1 MAKVGSNN
9 GSEEAEPRKRV
20 VGGGGEEELEQLRL
34 ADEEGNWR
42 LIGEVAGS
50 RRGDDIK
57 EEESRG
63 NRRGIET
70 PKKLHLGLS
79 KSLEVSLFYILLYSP
94 VSPLG
99 NKSSGVQMEQAGDF
113 AVAGL
118 EKPKQGEPWVNESFI
133 TGETGD
139 TGETGGKVDNG
150 GHRTD
155 CDYSFKA

>member
-20 VGGGGEEELEQLRL
+20 VVGGGEEELEQLRL
-34 ADEEGNWR
+34 ADEEGNRR

-113 AVAGL
+113 AAAGL
-118 EKPKQGEPWVNESFI
+118 EKPKQGEPRVNESFI
-133 TGETGD
+133 TGGD
-139 TGETGGKVDNG
+139 R
-150 GHRTD
+150 GHRGNRGKSGQWGTQG
-155 CDYSFKA
+155 

>member
-20 VGGGGEEELEQLRL
+20 VVGGGEEEVEQLRV
-34 ADEEGNWR
+34 ADEEGNRR

-118 EKPKQGEPWVNESFI
+118 EKPKQGEPRVNESFI
-133 TGETGD
+133 TGGD
-139 TGETGGKVDNG
+139 R
-150 GHRTD
+150 GHRGNRGKSGQWGTQG
-155 CDYSFKA
+155 

>member
-20 VGGGGEEELEQLRL
+20 VVGGGEEELEQLRV
-34 ADEEGNWR
+34 ADEEGNRR

-118 EKPKQGEPWVNESFI
+118 EKPKQGEPRVNESFI
-133 TGETGD
+133 TGGD
-139 TGETGGKVDNG
+139 RGHMGNRGKSVQRG
-150 GHRTD
+150 TQG
-155 CDYSFKA
+155 

>member
-20 VGGGGEEELEQLRL
+20 GGVGGEEELEQLRV
-34 ADEEGNWR
+34 ADEEGNRR

-99 NKSSGVQMEQAGDF
+99 NKSSGVQMEQAGDI

-118 EKPKQGEPWVNESFI
+118 EKPKQGEPRVNESFI

-139 TGETGGKVDNG
+139 TWETGGKVDNG
-150 GHRTD
+150 GHRAD

>member
-20 VGGGGEEELEQLRL
+20 VGVGGEEEVEQLRV
-34 ADEEGNWR
+34 ADEEGNRR

-118 EKPKQGEPWVNESFI
+118 EKPKQGEPRVNDHR
-133 TGETGD
+133 GD
-139 TGETGGKVDNG
+139 RGQRGKVDNG
-150 GHRTD
+150 GHRAD

>member
-20 VGGGGEEELEQLRL
+20 VGVGGEEELEQLRV
-34 ADEEGNWR
+34 ADEEGNRR

-113 AVAGL
+113 AMAGL
-118 EKPKQGEPWVNESFI
+118 EKPKQGEPRVNESFI
-133 TGETGD
+133 TGGD
-139 TGETGGKVDNG
+139 R
-150 GHRTD
+150 GHRGNRGKSGQWGTQG
-155 CDYSFKA
+155 

>member
-20 VGGGGEEELEQLRL
+20 VVGGGEEEVEQLRV
-34 ADEEGNWR
+34 ADEEGNRR

-99 NKSSGVQMEQAGDF
+99 NKSSGVQMEQAGDI

-118 EKPKQGEPWVNESFI
+118 EKPKQGEPRVNESFI
-133 TGETGD
+133 TGGD
-139 TGETGGKVDNG
+139 R
-150 GHRTD
+150 GHRGNRGKSGQWGTQG
-155 CDYSFKA
+155 

>member
-20 VGGGGEEELEQLRL
+20 GGGGGEEELEQLRV
-34 ADEEGNWR
+34 ADEEGNRR

-99 NKSSGVQMEQAGDF
+99 NKSSGVQMEQAGDI

-118 EKPKQGEPWVNESFI
+118 EKPKQGEPRVNESFI
-133 TGETGD
+133 TGGD
-139 TGETGGKVDNG
+139 RGHMGNRGKSG
-150 GHRTD
+150 QRGTQG
-155 CDYSFKA
+155 